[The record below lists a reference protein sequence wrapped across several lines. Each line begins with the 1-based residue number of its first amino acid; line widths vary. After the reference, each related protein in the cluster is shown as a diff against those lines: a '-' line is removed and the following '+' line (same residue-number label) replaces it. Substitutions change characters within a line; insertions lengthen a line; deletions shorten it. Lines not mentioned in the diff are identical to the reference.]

1 MTLTMAPG
9 TANVAWRGASGRRV
23 DPSEHL
29 RQEGKSLRV
38 LKKQNRT
45 NKKHQTKQTDKNTPK
60 PRNYCHD
67 HTLIGAFPEGDP
79 DVTIRAQ
86 EVPVEGDA
94 TGGQ

>member
-1 MTLTMAPG
+1 MAPG

-67 HTLIGAFPEGDP
+67 HTQIGAFPEGDP

-86 EVPVEGDA
+86 EVPAEGDA